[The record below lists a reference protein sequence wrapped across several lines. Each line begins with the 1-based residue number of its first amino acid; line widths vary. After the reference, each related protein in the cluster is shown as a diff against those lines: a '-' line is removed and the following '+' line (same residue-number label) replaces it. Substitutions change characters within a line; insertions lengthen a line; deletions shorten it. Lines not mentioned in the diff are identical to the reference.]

1 MTEIRFL
8 TNEAAK
14 TEGLAYAGFETFR
27 GSPYASCAREMGQ
40 NSRDASAGNGP
51 VHVLFRLHLLKISE
65 IPFANQLL
73 HSIGCCL
80 QSPQDEKT
88 RQHLERARKTLE
100 NQRLRVLEIS
110 DTNTTGLIGPIDDEL
125 SVFNALV
132 KGDGVTNKRDETSA
146 GSFGIGK
153 NATYAVSDLQTVA
166 YSTLYKDLNGTSTK
180 FAAQGRL
187 RLISHRDGEKK
198 YSAEGYWGDKDFKAI
213 EDPSL
218 VPAWMRRETI
228 GTSIFAI
235 GFREED
241 QWEWRM
247 ILSLVSNFFLAI
259 YRGEIEFSVSEKTK
273 ITQSS
278 LDSLLGSEEL
288 RKAAINCD
296 REAEL
301 DRAIRLMQCIRSD
314 ARTQHTISI
323 HGLGDFTL
331 HLLVAENLPRE
342 IHVLRNGI
350 YITDNF
356 SKFSQPLRYFPGT
369 REFSA
374 ILEPAQNVNGRH
386 PSSLLKRIENPAHDS
401 FEPERIVDE
410 LQRDI
415 AKRQIKEL
423 VRSAREIIRK
433 NAKID
438 DVQRSQLDELSSL
451 FSNPHEQGGGKKN
464 EADPDRFRYGKAEV
478 QQRRKPPGTNAGDGG
493 RKKGNADELTPGQ
506 RSGRSQK
513 TRQEPRSS
521 PAIPLEDIRSVIPR
535 EGSAHQRMIHF
546 TCSIDVMLEISIY
559 ASGLSEDIELNV
571 VSASV
576 EIGESGRPRVNA
588 IANERVSLLVD
599 FGEKFQGP
607 IEIVAT
613 KVDKQ

>member
-1 MTEIRFL
+1 MAEIRFL
-8 TNEAAK
+8 TNEAGK

-40 NSRDASAGNGP
+40 NSRDASAGDGP
-51 VHVLFRLHLLKISE
+51 VHVQFRLHLLKNSE
-65 IPFANQLL
+65 IPFAKQLL
-73 HSIGCCL
+73 HSISCCL

-100 NQRLRVLEIS
+100 SQYIRVLEIS
-110 DTNTTGLIGPIDDEL
+110 DTNTTGLTGPIDNEF

-132 KGDGVTNKRDETSA
+132 KGDGITNKRDETSA

-166 YSTLYKDLNGTSTK
+166 YSTLYKDLNGTPTK

-198 YSAEGYWGDKDFKAI
+198 YSAEGYWGDKDFRAI
-213 EDPSL
+213 EDPSQ
-218 VPAWMRRETI
+218 VPAWMRREAI

-259 YRGEIEFSVSEKTK
+259 HRGEIEFSVADKTK

-278 LDSLLGSEEL
+278 LDSLLGSEKL
-288 RKAAINCD
+288 RKAAIQCD

-314 ARTQHTISI
+314 ARSQHTISI
-323 HGLGDFTL
+323 PGLGDFTL
-331 HLLVAENLPRE
+331 HLLVADSLPRE

-350 YITDNF
+350 YIADNF

-374 ILEPAQNVNGRH
+374 ILEPAQNENGRH

-410 LQRDI
+410 SQRDI

-423 VRSAREIIRK
+423 IRIAREIIRK

-451 FSNPHEQGGGKKN
+451 FSTPQEQGSGKKN
-464 EADPDRFRYGKAEV
+464 EADPDRFRFGKAEV
-478 QQRRKPPGTNAGDGG
+478 QSHRKPSGADIGTGG
-493 RKKGNADELTPGQ
+493 LKKGSTDEKTPGR
-506 RSGRSQK
+506 RSGKSQNTK
-513 TRQEPRSS
+513 QTSGSS
-521 PAIPLEDIRSVIPR
+521 PGVPLEDIRSVIPQA
-535 EGSAHQRMIHF
+535 GGANQRIIHF
-546 TCSIDVMLEISIY
+546 TCSADAMLEISIH

-576 EIGESGRPRVNA
+576 DIGENGRPRVNA
-588 IANERVSLLVD
+588 IANERASLLVD
-599 FGEKFQGP
+599 FGEPFQGP

-613 KVDKQ
+613 KIN